1 MAWPVQEFKPG
12 VKRMP
17 KSIIENLLQSDD
29 FPEGE
34 CWRVEYYP
42 AQVAVIC
49 KGEESKNLF
58 FIIEGEVRVSGNV
71 EMDDG
76 REFHPGFTTL
86 GKGEVFGELVLFD
99 NLPRSA
105 SVETMSEV
113 KLAVIDGQCLMDYMQ
128 ENRDIGFEIVL
139 AMVKSLV
146 GRLRQT
152 NEQLFAIYAWGLKIH
167 DIDKHL

>member
-1 MAWPVQEFKPG
+1 
-12 VKRMP
+12 MP
-17 KSIIENLLQSDD
+17 KTIIENLLQSDD

-34 CWRVEYYP
+34 CWQEVKFP
-42 AQVAVIC
+42 AQSEVIS
-49 KGEESKNLF
+49 KGEESDKLY
-58 FIIEGEVRVSGNV
+58 FILEGEVRVSGNI

-86 GKGEVFGELVLFD
+86 GKGEIFGELVLFD

-105 SVETMSEV
+105 TVET
-113 KLAVIDGQCLMDYMQ
+113 VIDSRLAIIDGHCLMDYMQ
-128 ENRDIGFEIVL
+128 QNKEIGFDIVM
-139 AMVKSLV
+139 AMIKSLV

-152 NEQLFAIYAWGLKIH
+152 NEQLFAIYAWGLKMH